1 MAFATMGLEAACARG
16 FLAGKTV
23 LLTGPTAG
31 LGAAMVD
38 ELCML
43 GPNKPKKVRAGPT
56 KIASAVVRAGAASP
70 LSRGCIGGEHAEFQT
85 HATLSVPLRG
95 GSTLGMDDGWPRAL
109 YPSVEYTLASR
120 QQSINHYSDRR
131 SSNPAERAVE
141 TLACPGVFRFL
152 LTGDDIPHTR
162 HTTS

>member
-1 MAFATMGLEAACARG
+1 MGLEAACARG

-85 HATLSVPLRG
+85 HATLSVPLMG
-95 GSTLGMDDGWPRAL
+95 GF
-109 YPSVEYTLASR
+109 
-120 QQSINHYSDRR
+120 H
-131 SSNPAERAVE
+131 
-141 TLACPGVFRFL
+141 
-152 LTGDDIPHTR
+152 TGHG
-162 HTTS
+162 